1 VPVFINYSVNG
12 RGYTILFL
20 LALLL
25 ANFAAIL
32 VDRQSKAALIAYG
45 STAALGFYTI
55 PTFLY
60 PMAGVSL
67 WVAVTYIFN
76 QEPWQ
81 SKFRKLAVFVGMCI
95 LAGLLTLILY
105 SPVIIFGT
113 GLSSI
118 TGNEFVQSLDWP
130 TFLANLDPR
139 MENAWNKWMI
149 GFDPLIEDL
158 F

>member
-1 VPVFINYSVNG
+1 MG
-12 RGYTILFL
+12 GYTILFL

-81 SKFRKLAVFVGMCI
+81 SKFRKLAAFVGMCI

-113 GLSSI
+113 GLYSI
-118 TGNEFVQSLDWP
+118 TGNEFVHP
-130 TFLANLDPR
+130 
-139 MENAWNKWMI
+139 
-149 GFDPLIEDL
+149 
-158 F
+158 